1 MEAPIETEENLQDSL
16 NSQMSTLELKTLA
29 GLVVTSCL
37 LHNEAIYLPA
47 FNRSITKEFDGNN
60 T

>member
-37 LHNEAIYLPA
+37 LHNEAIYLPDS
-47 FNRSITKEFDGNN
+47 FF
-60 T
+60 